1 MKRQSL
7 HHTWIFSHSLMQEPK
22 MLKCITELEVSI
34 NNVEEQQLQKQGFM
48 KIDVDLS
55 IDRTFSTKKGYCA
68 AITRIQ
74 LTFIQDMHQ
83 GWITTGYLKI
93 NKYLNPVVKGDCI
106 NVWYYPGS
114 SEGRD
119 FTCGWR
125 ERLKHTSVTSLRI
138 LKDVQISTN
147 DEKHECFQK
156 QRYDRCVW
164 TSARGPEITQCTCG
178 TRRTTPSRR
187 SVKWKKLKICL
198 CNQFGDFLFF
208 YMKWFKGVIST
219 EDGKKDLNISQ
230 KSNRQAQSSL

>member
-1 MKRQSL
+1 
-7 HHTWIFSHSLMQEPK
+7 
-22 MLKCITELEVSI
+22 
-34 NNVEEQQLQKQGFM
+34 
-48 KIDVDLS
+48 
-55 IDRTFSTKKGYCA
+55 
-68 AITRIQ
+68 
-74 LTFIQDMHQ
+74 MHQ

-156 QRYDRCVW
+156 QRYDRVRVNLSEGAGDHPVYLW
-164 TSARGPEITQCTCG
+164 YKKDDPIKALSKE
-178 TRRTTPSRR
+178 
-187 SVKWKKLKICL
+187 KWKKLKICL